1 MTFILKKIN
10 EQKKIEK
17 KSNIVKFPSKLSSVE
32 KEVEAIIFAAA
43 EPLDIDT
50 IESKLSKKVNIEKL
64 LEKLQL
70 EYSSRGINLVCISK
84 KWSFR
89 TSPILSNLMKQEKT
103 VEKKLSRA
111 AIETLAIIVY
121 HQPVTR
127 AEIEEIRGVAFGT
140 NTLEILM
147 QLNWVKPGGRKNV
160 PGKPIQYM
168 TTEDFLSH
176 FNLQKLSDL
185 PTVDELGAAGLIDT
199 SNVDSAIFG
208 TGKFYREKQDEKK
221 EDIYS
226 NIDEMLNSTLN
237 EDDKN

>member
-1 MTFILKKIN
+1 MKK
-10 EQKKIEK
+10 KKLEK
-17 KSNIVKFPSKLSSVE
+17 KDNIVNFHSKLSLFE
-32 KEVEAIIFAAA
+32 KEIEAIIFAAV

-50 IESKLSKKVNIEKL
+50 IESKLSKKVNIEKSL
-64 LEKLQL
+64 KKLQL
-70 EYSSRGINLVCISK
+70 EYSSRGINLFCISK

-89 TSPILSNLMKQEKT
+89 TSPNLSNLMSQDKT

-111 AIETLAIIVY
+111 AVETLAIIVY

-140 NTLEILM
+140 NTLDILM
-147 QLNWVKPGGRKNV
+147 ELNWVKPGGRKDV
-160 PGKPIQYM
+160 PGKPILYT
-168 TTEDFLSH
+168 TTEEFLSH

-199 SNVDSAIFG
+199 SNVDNAIFG
-208 TGKFYREKQDEKK
+208 TGKFYKEKQDEKK

-226 NIDEMLNSTLN
+226 NIDEMLSGTLT
-237 EDDKN
+237 DDDNK